1 MKDFVDVFALVVGDA
16 SSGLRGVEAACW
28 DHRARQ
34 HYGAHHAR
42 PEGQGPMRGVTYVV
56 SGRLAP

>member
-16 SSGLRGVEAACW
+16 STRQRGVEAAGRG
-28 DHRARQ
+28 HRTRQ

-42 PEGQGPMRGVTYVV
+42 PEGEGPMRGVTYVV
-56 SGRLAP
+56 SGRGAP